1 MHAAWRPLAALLA
14 LAALLPALACAGGG
28 SADGPDGGADEGG
41 ARAASAGGVTTAVP
55 APAADAPSPAAPEA
69 PEPPPADEA
78 VAAWGRLAC
87 AAAGAFSR
95 GYLASGDPRDPS
107 GLGLE
112 ARRERAAAMFAAQ
125 FEAVRAAAAALEA
138 AEPPR
143 RAAGL
148 HRLLLATY
156 RDLDA
161 ALGEQE
167 RIVAA
172 AATAEQIAAS
182 NAPVNE
188 LAELALRQAALLA
201 NAGYCE

>member
-14 LAALLPALACAGGG
+14 LAAMLPAIACAGGG
-28 SADGPDGGADEGG
+28 RADGPDGGAD
-41 ARAASAGGVTTAVP
+41 AQAAPAGGVTTAVP
-55 APAADAPSPAAPEA
+55 APAPDAPSPAAPAA

-87 AAAGAFSR
+87 AATGAFSR
-95 GYLASGDPRDPS
+95 GYLASGDRRDPA
-107 GLGLE
+107 GLDLE

-125 FEAVRAAAAALEA
+125 FEAVRAAAAALGA

-167 RIVAA
+167 RIIAA
-172 AATAEQIAAS
+172 AATADQIAAS

-188 LAELALRQAALLA
+188 LAELAFRQAALLA

>member
-1 MHAAWRPLAALLA
+1 MHAASRTLAALLA
-14 LAALLPALACAGGG
+14 LTALLTATACAGGG
-28 SADGPDGGADEGG
+28 RADGPDGGADGGG
-41 ARAASAGGVTTAVP
+41 ARAASADGVTTALP
-55 APAADAPSPAAPEA
+55 APSPAAPAPAEA
-69 PEPPPADEA
+69 AEPSFADEA

-87 AAAGAFSR
+87 TATGAFSR
-95 GYLASGDPRDPS
+95 DYLASGDPRDPA

-125 FEAVRAAAAALEA
+125 FEAVRAAATALAA

-182 NAPVNE
+182 NAPVHE
-188 LAELALRQAALLA
+188 LAELAFRQAALLA